1 MKKLLMVLCAV
12 LLFSGCMK
20 TETELFIN
28 KDGSAVIKNNFLIAE
43 ELDNLSE
50 QAFSKEID
58 KAKGEKDVKIEK
70 IRKDG
75 MVGTQ
80 STINIKDITK
90 EGTTAL
96 PNNFTSLNPDK
107 KLVNVQK
114 GIFKNKYT
122 INLDINMS
130 DAELEQKM
138 AAQQI
143 TPEQLDAIF
152 KVAFIAH
159 LPVKA
164 DENNAQSANDETFE
178 YRWDMK
184 FSQKTPVKL
193 VYTIYNTANIAL
205 AVLLVVVGLILLFI
219 FAKPKEEEKEEI

>member
-1 MKKLLMVLCAV
+1 MKKLLMVLCAA

-20 TETELFIN
+20 TETELFIK
-28 KDGSAVIKNNFLIAE
+28 KDGSAVMKNNFLIAE

-58 KAKGEKDVKIEK
+58 KMKGEKDVKIEK

-80 STINIKDITK
+80 ATINIKDITQ
-90 EGTTAL
+90 EGTVSL
-96 PNNFTSLNPDK
+96 PDNFTSLNPDK
-107 KLVNVQK
+107 KLVSVKK
-114 GIFKNKYT
+114 GFFKNVYT
-122 INLDINMS
+122 INLDVNMS

-138 AAQQI
+138 ATQQV
-143 TPEQLDAIF
+143 TPDQLDAIF
-152 KVAFIAH
+152 KVSFIVH

-164 DENNAQSANDETFE
+164 DENNAMSANDETFE
-178 YRWDMK
+178 YKWDMK

-205 AVLLVVVGLILLFI
+205 TIVLVIAGLILLFAL
-219 FAKPKEEEKEEI
+219 AKPKNEENETV